1 MPSDVK
7 SIIKTINEFIN
18 NPSTSPYIEEVSI
31 WSVVSPIIT
40 LKSST
45 RKVTVGPSDKVEWEE
60 LIRFLR
66 GLILRAG
73 FRNKPADEVY
83 RALIDYPPG
92 EVVEGLRRVRDYYPY
107 FPPVIGFKVLDRVL
121 GIKEAIDF
129 LTSNITYEGY
139 LWGMLRGVFDYLR
152 GHEYLNKA
160 SIEWWR
166 YIEIGIPGLDEFYLY
181 EEVKVLVYHHEGS

>member
-1 MPSDVK
+1 M
-7 SIIKTINEFIN
+7 IRAINDFITSA
-18 NPSTSPYIEEVSI
+18 STSPYIEDVRI

-40 LKSST
+40 LRSSVS
-45 RKVTVGPSDKVEWEE
+45 RVSVRPGDKAEWEE

-66 GLILRAG
+66 GLMGEAG

-83 RALIDYPPG
+83 RVLSEYPPG

-107 FPPVIGFKVLDRVL
+107 SQPVIGFRVLDRVL

-129 LTSNITYEGY
+129 LTGSGIRYEGY

-152 GHEYLNKA
+152 SHEYLNKA

-166 YIEIGIPGLDEFYLY
+166 YIEIGIPGLDEFNLY
-181 EEVKVLVYHHEGS
+181 EEVKLLVYHHES